1 MQNRLHPAESRIR
14 KLSVETPARYIVFDI
29 LLWNGEPLHE
39 RPLAERRKELERLAK
54 GFSLSPVSKD
64 PALAKQWLERLAVLG
79 VHRMKAERVDL
90 PHTAGVPDP
99 VPEAELARTC

>member
-29 LLWNGEPLHE
+29 LLWNGEPIHE

-54 GFSLSPVSKD
+54 GFSLSPISKD
-64 PALAKQWLERLAVLG
+64 PKLAQQWLERLAKIGRDG
-79 VHRMKAERVDL
+79 VVAERGDL
-90 PHTAGVPDP
+90 AFEPG
-99 VPEAELARTC
+99 ARGAVAQRKD